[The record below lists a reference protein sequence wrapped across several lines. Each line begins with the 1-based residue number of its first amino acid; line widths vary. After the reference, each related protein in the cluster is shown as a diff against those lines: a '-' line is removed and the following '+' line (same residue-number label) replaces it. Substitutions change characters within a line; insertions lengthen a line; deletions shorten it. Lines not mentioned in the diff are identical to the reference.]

1 MLETFCL
8 KKKRYIKN
16 HVKLIEINRIISDTD
31 LINNLAKIKIGKL
44 KMLKNR
50 IMFEN
55 KYLTNQLDE
64 SV

>member
-1 MLETFCL
+1 M
-8 KKKRYIKN
+8 
-16 HVKLIEINRIISDTD
+16 KLIEINRIISDTD